1 MKIKMTQTRRGSED
15 GHVVKRFE
23 KGQEYDV
30 ADTLARTF
38 LRHGYAQVVDPAGQV
53 LGTLDRVT
61 SDFNRL
67 FRPQP
72 TRGSAPT
79 NPSTLA
85 AKGDL

>member
-1 MKIKMTQTRRGSED
+1 MRIKMFESRRGAED

-38 LRHGYAQVVDPAGQV
+38 LKHGYAQVVDPDAQA

-61 SDFNRL
+61 TDFNRL

-85 AKGDL
+85 AKDLA